1 MENINLQSVLDQLVK
16 EERDVAASILHKWF
30 VDRCSQIHRT
40 LVKESVEQ
48 TDDDAEQTDE
58 NLSPISGIQ
67 TADDDVDELI
77 LTPDELPEAGDNDPD
92 PDDNEFPDDNE
103 TDVETPGDMGD
114 EVGLED
120 RVDDLEQEL
129 QKLRAELQAAI
140 TGDEAPEEPEDDEA
154 ELSFED
160 LDESFELER
169 VTPAKL
175 DRPVYAADGGNAPQ
189 AEHKSL
195 LPTHAPRDRIG
206 GGPIETK
213 VTEFTGHDREPS
225 PTVKSGRLF
234 KNQVKNA
241 ETALEKVPARGPKGS
256 LLAKETPEDSKAESL
271 MGGRNDLRGPRP
283 F

>member
-1 MENINLQSVLDQLVK
+1 LVNEGTGADHSEDGI
-16 EERDVAASILHKWF
+16 EE
-30 VDRCSQIHRT
+30 
-40 LVKESVEQ
+40 
-48 TDDDAEQTDE
+48 AEKTDE

-67 TADDDVDELI
+67 TADDDVDELV
-77 LTPDELPEAGDNDPD
+77 LTPDELPEAGDEDPDPD

-114 EVGLED
+114 DVGLED

-129 QKLRAELQAAI
+129 ENLRAELQAAI
-140 TGDEAPEEPEDDEA
+140 TGDEMPVDPEVDEA

-175 DRPVYAADGGNAPQ
+175 DRPVYAADGGNAPKP
-189 AEHKSL
+189 ESKSL
-195 LPTHAPRDRIG
+195 LPNHSPRDRIG

-213 VTEFTGHDREPS
+213 VTEFTGHEREPS

-234 KNQVKNA
+234 KNQVKSA
-241 ETALEKVPARGPKGS
+241 DTALEKVPERGPKGA
-256 LLAKETPEDSKAESL
+256 LLAKETPEDSKADSL